1 MPDHYTYPGSDVLVN
16 KLGIT
21 DYEHWK
27 FVETEVIGQRMGELR
42 EHPIP
47 GSYDLPHLLAI
58 HRHLTRDLYDWAG
71 EIRDTDT
78 HPGGTGII
86 HCRPQFIVGEAER
99 VFGQLAAR
107 DHLRGLDADAFSDG
121 LAWVWGETTSIH
133 ATRDVNTRSQH
144 VFFNQLARNAGWV
157 IDWSQI
163 PGDVFAHARTLAIV
177 QDHSGLDALLRPN
190 LVTVQDAEQH
200 DRLMGLLD
208 EHAQGFTT
216 RQSTRDPALL
226 DHELDAAREHRRTL
240 PPPDAFGHDDS
251 PGSGRGGPSLGR

>member
-1 MPDHYTYPGSDVLVN
+1 MPDHYTYPGSDVLIN

-47 GSYDLPHLLAI
+47 GSYDLTHLLAI
-58 HRHLTRDLYDWAG
+58 HRALTRDLYVWAG

-86 HCRPQFIVGEAER
+86 HCRPEFIDAEAER
-99 VFGQLAAR
+99 VFGEFAAR
-107 DHLRGLDADAFSDG
+107 DHLRGLDADAFADG
-121 LAWVWGETTSIH
+121 LAWAWGETTSLH

-144 VFFNQLARNAGWV
+144 IFFNQLARDAGWI
-157 IDWSQI
+157 IDWSRI

-177 QDHSGLDALLRPN
+177 ENHSGIDALIRPN
-190 LVTVQDAEQH
+190 RYTVEEAARQDELLERVH
-200 DRLMGLLD
+200 DHARGLSVR
-208 EHAQGFTT
+208 TI
-216 RQSTRDPALL
+216 TRDPEAL
-226 DHELDAAREHRRTL
+226 DRELDAARERRLAL
-240 PPPDAFGHDDS
+240 PPDVFRRDTPHG
-251 PGSGRGGPSLGR
+251 GGPGLGR